1 MYIHVPSAWMALFVY
16 ALIAGASAIGLIFK
30 HPLAFLFARAAA
42 PIGASFTF
50 ICLLTGSL
58 WGKPIWGVWWVWDAR
73 LTSVLIL
80 FFLYLGFIALI
91 RAFENPVRGE
101 ISAAILSLVGI
112 INLPII
118 KFSVDWWNT
127 LHQPSSVVKFAG
139 PAIHSSMLLPLLIM
153 AFGFFL
159 YFCVVLLL
167 RMKTLMIMRRTRG
180 IIIAQLHQD

>member
-1 MYIHVPSAWMALFVY
+1 MLQQYANPARFNSLVANLIPWFAWLAGIFIFVGLYFALLGSPPDYQQGETVRIMYIHVPSAWMALFVY

-30 HPLAFLFARAAA
+30 HPLAFLVARAAA

-91 RAFENPVRGE
+91 RAFENPVRGR
-101 ISAAILSLVGI
+101 IC
-112 INLPII
+112 NH
-118 KFSVDWWNT
+118 D
-127 LHQPSSVVKFAG
+127 SS
-139 PAIHSSMLLPLLIM
+139 
-153 AFGFFL
+153 
-159 YFCVVLLL
+159 
-167 RMKTLMIMRRTRG
+167 
-180 IIIAQLHQD
+180 